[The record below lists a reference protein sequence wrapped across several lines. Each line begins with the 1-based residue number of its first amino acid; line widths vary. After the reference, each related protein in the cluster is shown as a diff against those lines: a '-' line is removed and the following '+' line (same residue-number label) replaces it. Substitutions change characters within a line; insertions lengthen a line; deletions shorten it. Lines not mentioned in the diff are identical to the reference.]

1 MTTSMTTAS
10 RMQDAAVLPFETG
23 SEVWFHLGVP
33 PCHVRSAKT
42 MTMFDDGAALS
53 GSTQLRFA
61 GGPSFGQKR
70 TLVTGPSQ
78 AFGSLMAL
86 ALVLA

>member
-1 MTTSMTTAS
+1 
-10 RMQDAAVLPFETG
+10 
-23 SEVWFHLGVP
+23 
-33 PCHVRSAKT
+33 

-70 TLVTGPSQ
+70 TLVSGPSQ
-78 AFGSLMAL
+78 AFGLLAAL
-86 ALVLA
+86 ALALA